1 MRSMILCVLLMT
13 ADVAHAEK
21 ASAFVIGVGQNSCG
35 QLIAAIGRDHPL
47 GQHGELDTVKGPFVD
62 EYTMYQQWLM
72 GFVTGFNIKH
82 ASEAEQQQQ
91 VRIDPAA
98 MDLWMR
104 NWCNQYPTQ
113 KVYQAANAFIDEVRI
128 NAATGRR

>member
-1 MRSMILCVLLMT
+1 MRPI
-13 ADVAHAEK
+13 DRRH
-21 ASAFVIGVGQNSCG
+21 GQGSSPRPA
-35 QLIAAIGRDHPL
+35 QRDGHTGTGL
-47 GQHGELDTVKGPFVD
+47 FVD

-72 GFVTGFNIKH
+72 GFVTGFKIKH

>member
-72 GFVTGFNIKH
+72 GFVSGFNVTH
-82 ASEAEQQQQ
+82 ASEAEQLQQ
-91 VRIDPAA
+91 VRTDPAA

-104 NWCNQYPTQ
+104 NWCNEHPMQG
-113 KVYQAANAFIDEVRI
+113 VFQAANAFITEVQA
-128 NAATGRR
+128 NAAAGRR